1 LKFVGNLGLIDE
13 SMKNMKKKGEE
24 DEKISN
30 EEE

>member
-24 DEKISN
+24 DEKMKQ
-30 EEE
+30 